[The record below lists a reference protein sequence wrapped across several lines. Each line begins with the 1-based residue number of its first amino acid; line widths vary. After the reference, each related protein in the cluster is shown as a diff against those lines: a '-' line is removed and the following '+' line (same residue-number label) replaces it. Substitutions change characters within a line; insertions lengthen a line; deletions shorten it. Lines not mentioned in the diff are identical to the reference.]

1 MLMMQRQLT
10 KFLEQADKLDE
21 LGYYKEADKLIN
33 KLIKN
38 AQLDN
43 MNPDLLK
50 FLIESTDK
58 NKILQVLEENGF
70 VRWYDRSRGF
80 DGNIAKF
87 LHPDA
92 NLNNPELSTALF
104 QKMKNVFEAREKIE
118 DLSPLAKGY
127 FETVSAAKGATGTGA
142 AAEGATGTAAGG
154 GTGLAAE
161 GVTGTAAGG
170 GTGLVPYE
178 GGTGLVPTGGGT
190 GLVPYEGGAGLVP
203 YEGGTGVAAKGAT
216 GTGAAAGTAAEG
228 AAGATAAGTAGTA
241 AEGAAG
247 ATAAGTAAEGAAGA
261 AAAGKAGTAGT
272 AAEASGIFAKL
283 SANPA
288 FKTALDLFQKAA
300 PAMKWL
306 PPVAV
311 AIELAAKAMS
321 GKQLDGYDVA
331 KLAGGMALIPPV
343 AAAIAAIPV
352 VGGTFL
358 ALAATAAFGGADV
371 WRFMSDPRKGL
382 DLFGMNLAE
391 DQKNY
396 DDIIDKAIQNAKSAD
411 TLNRYI
417 KTANKKT
424 IEKHIVLSYLLQ
436 RKAINDYL
444 NTAIKK
450 ASSNRT
456 FFSSKIF
463 KTAQA
468 QESSLQQYLEPY
480 MKIDTSNLAS
490 IASSI
495 ELNVKAVS
503 DLMNKVSIGQDKA
516 AESAAFEA
524 WVDSQIRGATAYK
537 DNAGI
542 AFNVFGLG
550 EVRKNEVQKIANS
563 LNMISSIR
571 KQFLQKQGASQNQQ
585 PNQQPN
591 QQYGQNYFEKAGIDS
606 NSYTGTA
613 EQNEKLRKAID
624 PSARDFDTAFRKK
637 FNESPGMWNSPER
650 LNALNQPAL

>member
-1 MLMMQRQLT
+1 MMQKQPT

-38 AQLDN
+38 AQLNN

-58 NKILQVLEENGF
+58 NEILQVLKENGIEKL
-70 VRWYDRSRGF
+70 RS
-80 DGNIAKF
+80 IAQF
-87 LHPDA
+87 IHPDL
-92 NLNNPELSTALF
+92 NSNNPELSTELF
-104 QKMKNVFEAREKIE
+104 KKMQNVFGGGQEIE

-142 AAEGATGTAAGG
+142 AAEG
-154 GTGLAAE
+154 
-161 GVTGTAAGG
+161 VTGTAAG
-170 GTGLVPYE
+170 
-178 GGTGLVPTGGGT
+178 
-190 GLVPYEGGAGLVP
+190 
-203 YEGGTGVAAKGAT
+203 GGTGVAAKGAT
-216 GTGAAAGTAAEG
+216 GGGTGAATGAAAG
-228 AAGATAAGTAGTA
+228 TAAGTAGTA

-247 ATAAGTAAEGAAGA
+247 ATA
-261 AAAGKAGTAGT
+261 K

-352 VGGTFL
+352 VGGAFL
-358 ALAATAAFGGADV
+358 ALASVAAFGGADV
-371 WRFMSDPRKGL
+371 ARFMSDPRKGL
-382 DLFGMNLAE
+382 DLFGMNIAV

-468 QESSLQQYLEPY
+468 QESSLQQFLEPY
-480 MKIDTSNLAS
+480 MKIDTSSLAS

-537 DNAGI
+537 DNAGT
-542 AFNVFGLG
+542 AFSGFGVG
-550 EVRKNEVQKIANS
+550 EARKNEVQKIANS
-563 LNMISSIR
+563 LNVISSIR

-585 PNQQPN
+585 PNQQYG

>member
-1 MLMMQRQLT
+1 
-10 KFLEQADKLDE
+10 
-21 LGYYKEADKLIN
+21 
-33 KLIKN
+33 
-38 AQLDN
+38 
-43 MNPDLLK
+43 
-50 FLIESTDK
+50 
-58 NKILQVLEENGF
+58 
-70 VRWYDRSRGF
+70 
-80 DGNIAKF
+80 
-87 LHPDA
+87 
-92 NLNNPELSTALF
+92 
-104 QKMKNVFEAREKIE
+104 
-118 DLSPLAKGY
+118 
-127 FETVSAAKGATGTGA
+127 
-142 AAEGATGTAAGG
+142 
-154 GTGLAAE
+154 
-161 GVTGTAAGG
+161 
-170 GTGLVPYE
+170 
-178 GGTGLVPTGGGT
+178 
-190 GLVPYEGGAGLVP
+190 
-203 YEGGTGVAAKGAT
+203 
-216 GTGAAAGTAAEG
+216 
-228 AAGATAAGTAGTA
+228 
-241 AEGAAG
+241 
-247 ATAAGTAAEGAAGA
+247 
-261 AAAGKAGTAGT
+261 
-272 AAEASGIFAKL
+272 
-283 SANPA
+283 
-288 FKTALDLFQKAA
+288 
-300 PAMKWL
+300 MKWL

-352 VGGTFL
+352 VGEAFL
-358 ALAATAAFGGADV
+358 ALASVAAFGGADV
-371 WRFMSDPRKGL
+371 ARFMSDPRKGL
-382 DLFGMNLAE
+382 DLFGMNIAV

-411 TLNRYI
+411 TLNRYM

-480 MKIDTSNLAS
+480 MKIDTSSLAS

-537 DNAGI
+537 DNVGT
-542 AFNVFGLG
+542 AFSGFGVG
-550 EVRKNEVQKIANS
+550 EARKNEVQKIANS
-563 LNMISSIR
+563 LNVISSIR
-571 KQFLQKQGASQNQQ
+571 KQFLQKQGASQ
-585 PNQQPN
+585 NQQPN

-637 FNESPGMWNSPER
+637 FNKSPGMWNSPER

>member
-1 MLMMQRQLT
+1 
-10 KFLEQADKLDE
+10 
-21 LGYYKEADKLIN
+21 
-33 KLIKN
+33 
-38 AQLDN
+38 

-50 FLIESTDK
+50 FLIESTDE
-58 NKILQVLEENGF
+58 NEILQVLKENGIEKL
-70 VRWYDRSRGF
+70 RS
-80 DGNIAKF
+80 IAQF
-87 LHPDA
+87 IHPDL
-92 NLNNPELSTALF
+92 NSNNPELSIELF
-104 QKMKNVFEAREKIE
+104 KKMQNVFGGGQEIE

-127 FETVSAAKGATGTGA
+127 FETVSAKKGATETEADRSLVRQIRLPGTGAGGGTGAAKGATGTGA
-142 AAEGATGTAAGG
+142 
-154 GTGLAAE
+154 AAE

-170 GTGLVPYE
+170 GTG
-178 GGTGLVPTGGGT
+178 
-190 GLVPYEGGAGLVP
+190 A
-203 YEGGTGVAAKGAT
+203 AAK
-216 GTGAAAGTAAEG
+216 
-228 AAGATAAGTAGTA
+228 
-241 AEGAAG
+241 
-247 ATAAGTAAEGAAGA
+247 
-261 AAAGKAGTAGT
+261 
-272 AAEASGIFAKL
+272 ASGIFAKL

-352 VGGTFL
+352 VGGAFL
-358 ALAATAAFGGADV
+358 ALASVAAFGGADV
-371 WRFMSDPRKGL
+371 ARFMSDPRKGL
-382 DLFGMNLAE
+382 DLFGMNIAV

-468 QESSLQQYLEPY
+468 QESSLQQFLEPY
-480 MKIDTSNLAS
+480 MKIDTSSLAS

-503 DLMNKVSIGQDKA
+503 NLMNKVSIGQDKA

-537 DNAGI
+537 DNAGT
-542 AFNVFGLG
+542 AFSGFGVG
-550 EVRKNEVQKIANS
+550 EARKNEVQKIANS
-563 LNMISSIR
+563 LNVISSIR

>member
-1 MLMMQRQLT
+1 MMQKQPT

-38 AQLDN
+38 AQLNN

-58 NKILQVLEENGF
+58 NEILQVLKENGIEKL
-70 VRWYDRSRGF
+70 RS
-80 DGNIAKF
+80 IAQF
-87 LHPDA
+87 IHPDL
-92 NLNNPELSTALF
+92 NSNNPELSTELF
-104 QKMKNVFEAREKIE
+104 KKMQNVFGGGQEIE

-142 AAEGATGTAAGG
+142 AAEG
-154 GTGLAAE
+154 
-161 GVTGTAAGG
+161 VTGTAAG
-170 GTGLVPYE
+170 
-178 GGTGLVPTGGGT
+178 
-190 GLVPYEGGAGLVP
+190 
-203 YEGGTGVAAKGAT
+203 GGTGVAAKGAT
-216 GTGAAAGTAAEG
+216 GE
-228 AAGATAAGTAGTA
+228 
-241 AEGAAG
+241 
-247 ATAAGTAAEGAAGA
+247 AAGA
-261 AAAGKAGTAGT
+261 AAEAWEGAKAGAGT
-272 AAEASGIFAKL
+272 GLQFDAAAVAGAGVANEAKAAGLFPKL
-283 SANPA
+283 MANPA
-288 FKTALDLFQKAA
+288 FKGALELFEKAA
-300 PAMKWL
+300 PGLKWL

-321 GKQLDGYDVA
+321 GEELDGFDVA
-331 KLAGGMALIPPV
+331 KLASGMALIPPV
-343 AAAIAAIPV
+343 AAAIGSIPV
-352 VGGTFL
+352 VGPAFL
-358 ALAATAAFGGADV
+358 ALATVAAFGGTDV
-371 WRFMSDPRKGL
+371 ARFVSDHRKGL
-382 DLFGMNLAE
+382 DLFGMNIAV
-391 DQKNY
+391 DQKKY
-396 DDIIDKAIQNAKSAD
+396 DNIIDQAIQSAKTANI
-411 TLNRYI
+411 LNRYI
-417 KTANKKT
+417 KTANKT
-424 IEKHIVLSYLLQ
+424 EIEKHIIISYLLQ

-450 ASSNRT
+450 ASSNKT

-468 QESSLQQYLEPY
+468 QESSLQQSLEPY
-480 MKIDTSNLAS
+480 MKIDTSSLAS

-537 DNAGI
+537 DNAGT
-542 AFNVFGLG
+542 AFSGFGVG
-550 EVRKNEVQKIANS
+550 EARKNEVQKIANS
-563 LNMISSIR
+563 LNLISSIR

-585 PNQQPN
+585 PNQQYG

>member
-1 MLMMQRQLT
+1 MMQKQPT

-38 AQLDN
+38 AQLNN

-58 NKILQVLEENGF
+58 NEILQVLKENGIEKL
-70 VRWYDRSRGF
+70 RS
-80 DGNIAKF
+80 IAQF
-87 LHPDA
+87 IHPDL
-92 NLNNPELSTALF
+92 NSNNPELSTELF
-104 QKMKNVFEAREKIE
+104 KKMQNVFGGGQEIE

-142 AAEGATGTAAGG
+142 AAEG
-154 GTGLAAE
+154 
-161 GVTGTAAGG
+161 VTGTAAG
-170 GTGLVPYE
+170 
-178 GGTGLVPTGGGT
+178 
-190 GLVPYEGGAGLVP
+190 
-203 YEGGTGVAAKGAT
+203 GGTGVAAKGAT
-216 GTGAAAGTAAEG
+216 GGGTGAATG
-228 AAGATAAGTAGTA
+228 TAAGTAGTT
-241 AEGAAG
+241 AE
-247 ATAAGTAAEGAAGA
+247 
-261 AAAGKAGTAGT
+261 

-352 VGGTFL
+352 VGEAFL
-358 ALAATAAFGGADV
+358 ALASVAAFGGADV
-371 WRFMSDPRKGL
+371 ARFMSDPRKGL
-382 DLFGMNLAE
+382 DLFGMNIAV

-424 IEKHIVLSYLLQ
+424 IKKHIVLSYLLQ

-468 QESSLQQYLEPY
+468 QESSLQQSLEPY
-480 MKIDTSNLAS
+480 MKIDTSSLAS

-503 DLMNKVSIGQDKA
+503 GLMNKVSIGQDKA

-537 DNAGI
+537 DNAGT
-542 AFNVFGLG
+542 AFSGFGVG
-550 EVRKNEVQKIANS
+550 EARKNEVQKIANS
-563 LNMISSIR
+563 LNVISSIR

-585 PNQQPN
+585 PNQQYG
-591 QQYGQNYFEKAGIDS
+591 QQYGQNYFEKAGINS

>member
-1 MLMMQRQLT
+1 MMQKQPT

-38 AQLDN
+38 AQLNN

-58 NKILQVLEENGF
+58 NEILQVLKENGIEKL
-70 VRWYDRSRGF
+70 RS
-80 DGNIAKF
+80 IAQF
-87 LHPDA
+87 IHPDL
-92 NLNNPELSTALF
+92 NSNNPELSTELF
-104 QKMKNVFEAREKIE
+104 KKMQNVFGGGQEIE

-142 AAEGATGTAAGG
+142 AAEG
-154 GTGLAAE
+154 
-161 GVTGTAAGG
+161 VTGTAAG
-170 GTGLVPYE
+170 
-178 GGTGLVPTGGGT
+178 
-190 GLVPYEGGAGLVP
+190 
-203 YEGGTGVAAKGAT
+203 GGTGVAAKGAT
-216 GTGAAAGTAAEG
+216 GTGAAAEGVTGTAAGGGTGVAAKGATGGGTG
-228 AAGATAAGTAGTA
+228 AATGTAAGTAGTT
-241 AEGAAG
+241 AE
-247 ATAAGTAAEGAAGA
+247 
-261 AAAGKAGTAGT
+261 

-352 VGGTFL
+352 VGEAFL
-358 ALAATAAFGGADV
+358 ALASVAAFGGADV
-371 WRFMSDPRKGL
+371 ARFMSDPRKGL
-382 DLFGMNLAE
+382 DLFGMNIAV

-424 IEKHIVLSYLLQ
+424 IKKHIVLSYLLQ

-468 QESSLQQYLEPY
+468 QESSLQQSLEPY
-480 MKIDTSNLAS
+480 MKIDTSSLAS

-503 DLMNKVSIGQDKA
+503 GLMNKVSIGQDKA

-537 DNAGI
+537 DNAGT
-542 AFNVFGLG
+542 AFSGFGVG
-550 EVRKNEVQKIANS
+550 EARKNEVQKIANS
-563 LNMISSIR
+563 LNVISSIR

-585 PNQQPN
+585 PNQQYG
-591 QQYGQNYFEKAGIDS
+591 QQYGQNYFEKAGINS

>member
-1 MLMMQRQLT
+1 MQKQPT

-38 AQLDN
+38 AQLNN

-58 NKILQVLEENGF
+58 NEILQVLKENGIEKL
-70 VRWYDRSRGF
+70 RS
-80 DGNIAKF
+80 IAQF
-87 LHPDA
+87 IHPDL
-92 NLNNPELSTALF
+92 NSNNPELSTELF
-104 QKMKNVFEAREKIE
+104 KKMQNVFGGGQEIE

-142 AAEGATGTAAGG
+142 AAEG
-154 GTGLAAE
+154 
-161 GVTGTAAGG
+161 VTGTAAG
-170 GTGLVPYE
+170 
-178 GGTGLVPTGGGT
+178 
-190 GLVPYEGGAGLVP
+190 
-203 YEGGTGVAAKGAT
+203 GGTGVAAKGAT
-216 GTGAAAGTAAEG
+216 GGGTGAATG
-228 AAGATAAGTAGTA
+228 TAAGTAGTT
-241 AEGAAG
+241 AE
-247 ATAAGTAAEGAAGA
+247 
-261 AAAGKAGTAGT
+261 

-352 VGGTFL
+352 VGEAFL
-358 ALAATAAFGGADV
+358 ALASVAAFGGADV
-371 WRFMSDPRKGL
+371 ARFMSDPRKGL
-382 DLFGMNLAE
+382 DLFGMNIAV

-424 IEKHIVLSYLLQ
+424 IKKHIVLSYLLQ

-468 QESSLQQYLEPY
+468 QESSLQQSLEPY
-480 MKIDTSNLAS
+480 MKIDTSSLAS

-503 DLMNKVSIGQDKA
+503 GLMNKVSIGQDKA

-537 DNAGI
+537 DNAGT
-542 AFNVFGLG
+542 AFSGFGVG
-550 EVRKNEVQKIANS
+550 EARKNEVQKIANS
-563 LNMISSIR
+563 LNVISSIR

-585 PNQQPN
+585 PNQQYG
-591 QQYGQNYFEKAGIDS
+591 QQYGQNYFEKAGINS

>member
-1 MLMMQRQLT
+1 MMQKQPT

-38 AQLDN
+38 AQLNN

-58 NKILQVLEENGF
+58 NEILQVLKENGIEKL
-70 VRWYDRSRGF
+70 RS
-80 DGNIAKF
+80 IAQF
-87 LHPDA
+87 IHPDL
-92 NLNNPELSTALF
+92 NSNNPELSTELF
-104 QKMKNVFEAREKIE
+104 KKMQNVFGGGQEIE

-142 AAEGATGTAAGG
+142 AAEG
-154 GTGLAAE
+154 
-161 GVTGTAAGG
+161 VTGTAAG
-170 GTGLVPYE
+170 
-178 GGTGLVPTGGGT
+178 
-190 GLVPYEGGAGLVP
+190 
-203 YEGGTGVAAKGAT
+203 GGTGVAAKGAT
-216 GTGAAAGTAAEG
+216 GTGAAAEGVTGTAAGTAGTEGTAAEG
-228 AAGATAAGTAGTA
+228 AAGATA
-241 AEGAAG
+241 E
-247 ATAAGTAAEGAAGA
+247 
-261 AAAGKAGTAGT
+261 

-352 VGGTFL
+352 VGGAFL
-358 ALAATAAFGGADV
+358 ALASVAAFGGADV
-371 WRFMSDPRKGL
+371 ARFMSDPRKGL
-382 DLFGMNLAE
+382 DLFGMNIAV

-468 QESSLQQYLEPY
+468 QESSLQQSLESY
-480 MKIDTSNLAS
+480 MKIDTSSLAS

-537 DNAGI
+537 DNAGT
-542 AFNVFGLG
+542 AFSGFGVG
-550 EVRKNEVQKIANS
+550 EARKNEVQKIANS
-563 LNMISSIR
+563 LNVISSIR
-571 KQFLQKQGASQNQQ
+571 KQFLQKQGASQ
-585 PNQQPN
+585 NQQPN

-637 FNESPGMWNSPER
+637 FNKSPGMWNSPER

>member
-1 MLMMQRQLT
+1 MQKQPT

-38 AQLDN
+38 AQLNN

-58 NKILQVLEENGF
+58 NEILQVLKENGIEKL
-70 VRWYDRSRGF
+70 RS
-80 DGNIAKF
+80 IAQF
-87 LHPDA
+87 IHPDL
-92 NLNNPELSTALF
+92 NSNNPELSTELF
-104 QKMKNVFEAREKIE
+104 KKMQNVFGGGQEIE

-142 AAEGATGTAAGG
+142 AAEG
-154 GTGLAAE
+154 
-161 GVTGTAAGG
+161 VTGTAAG
-170 GTGLVPYE
+170 
-178 GGTGLVPTGGGT
+178 
-190 GLVPYEGGAGLVP
+190 
-203 YEGGTGVAAKGAT
+203 GGTGVAAKGAT
-216 GTGAAAGTAAEG
+216 GGGTGAATGAAAG
-228 AAGATAAGTAGTA
+228 TAAGTAGTA

-247 ATAAGTAAEGAAGA
+247 ATA
-261 AAAGKAGTAGT
+261 K

-352 VGGTFL
+352 VGGAFL
-358 ALAATAAFGGADV
+358 ALASVAAFGGADV
-371 WRFMSDPRKGL
+371 ARFMSDPRKGL
-382 DLFGMNLAE
+382 DLFGMNIAV

-468 QESSLQQYLEPY
+468 QESSLQQFLEPY
-480 MKIDTSNLAS
+480 MKIDTSSLAS

-537 DNAGI
+537 DNAGT
-542 AFNVFGLG
+542 AFSGFGVG
-550 EVRKNEVQKIANS
+550 EARKNEVQKIANS
-563 LNMISSIR
+563 LNVISSIR

-585 PNQQPN
+585 PNQQYG